1 MSALTEALDRILG
14 WLQKHKPECV
24 SLLRPGLEN
33 SEIEDRVKD
42 LSIPL
47 PPEVYE
53 LYKWRNG
60 SGDDPMSKNS
70 IQIFPEGFGFWSL
83 STAIKI
89 HSQKIKFNNLQ
100 KYQQV
105 ISNFSAN
112 YLELFYCY
120 TGEYSGFVIINK
132 EQTYPVIFNHS
143 RGDETRQHYDSLT
156 SMMLTV
162 AEGYETGVYSV
173 TKHKHSTVPVIN
185 DYRKAHQ
192 IWRKYNPE
200 ITALLYLLS

>member
-1 MSALTEALDRILG
+1 MSALTEALDRILA

-24 SLLRPGLEN
+24 SLLKPGLED
-33 SEIEDRVKD
+33 SEIEDHIKG
-42 LSIPL
+42 L
-47 PPEVYE
+47 PIRLPQEVYE

-60 SGDDPMSKNS
+60 SEDDPMSNDS
-70 IQIFPEGFGFWSL
+70 IYIFPEGFGFWSL

-89 HSQKIKFNNLQ
+89 HSEKNQYNNRQ
-100 KYQQV
+100 KYQQARN
-105 ISNFSAN
+105 NFSLT

-120 TGEYSGFVIINK
+120 AGEYSGFVIINE

-156 SMMLTV
+156 TMMLTV

-173 TKHKHSTVPVIN
+173 TKHKNSTVPVIN